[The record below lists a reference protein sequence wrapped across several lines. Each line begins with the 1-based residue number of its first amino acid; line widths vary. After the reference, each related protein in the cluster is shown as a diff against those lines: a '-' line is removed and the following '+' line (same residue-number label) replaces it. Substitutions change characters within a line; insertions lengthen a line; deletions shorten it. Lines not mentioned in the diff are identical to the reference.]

1 MYKLIITLLL
11 AVITLGGC
19 ASHPETSVDPM
30 TGIKTETLRIG
41 SFPSPMYLR
50 CSEGVMALAVEPPS
64 LQDYQPVAVP
74 NGRVKMEM
82 KIGDTYLKV
91 NAKTFT
97 NSWTNF
103 YTLDSRAIEAL
114 VTVDDP
120 NNQVWVRVRHGEAD
134 AGAVALGFDTQ
145 AKQEAQAFITT
156 CKTGA

>member
-1 MYKLIITLLL
+1 
-11 AVITLGGC
+11 
-19 ASHPETSVDPM
+19 
-30 TGIKTETLRIG
+30 
-41 SFPSPMYLR
+41 
-50 CSEGVMALAVEPPS
+50 MALAVEPPS